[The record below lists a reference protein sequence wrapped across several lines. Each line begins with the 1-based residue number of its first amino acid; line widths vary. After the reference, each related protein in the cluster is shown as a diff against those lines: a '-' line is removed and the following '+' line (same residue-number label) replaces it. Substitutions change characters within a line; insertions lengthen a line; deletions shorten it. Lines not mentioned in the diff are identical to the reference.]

1 MVLTPDWKSSAESSN
16 EAYKVIS
23 SFTGVLVKNSVVN
36 AVSVNQPI
44 NALPA
49 PNDSGSLLIV
59 SPFLTVMGATGV
71 PSPASKVTVTSSSSA
86 GLFSLYV
93 TFAVIVFLT
102 PSTVISLLAV
112 TLPLAF
118 GCKTSSANTSAGSAV
133 REITAHKNND
143 KIFLPC
149 FFFIPSTVS
158 VPPDITA
165 SVSHSGQSVPPVGGL
180 SGLSGVE
187 GASGAAVCSVVVA
200 GVVTGAEVS
209 SGVVAGAGVSSGV
222 VAGAGVSSGVVAG
235 AGVSSG
241 VVAGA
246 GVSSGVVAGAGVSG
260 GAGVV
265 SIYAVSVCVLLSP
278 AASTYSPFVRLPF
291 LRVSPAGNDITD
303 FTLSIS

>member
-1 MVLTPDWKSSAESSN
+1 MVLTPDLKSSADFTN

-59 SPFLTVMGATGV
+59 SPFFKVIGATGV
-71 PSPASKVTVTSSSSA
+71 PSPASKVTVTSSSA

-93 TFAVIVFLT
+93 TSEVIVFLA
-102 PSTVISLLAV
+102 PFTVMSLLAV

-118 GCKTSSANTSAGSAV
+118 GNTTSSANTSVGNAV
-133 REITAHKNND
+133 NEITAHKNSDN
-143 KIFLPC
+143 IFLPC

-158 VPPDITA
+158 VPPDKIL
-165 SVSHSGQSVPPVGGL
+165 SVSQSGHSVPPVGGL
-180 SGLSGVE
+180 SGSSGVE
-187 GASGAAVCSVVVA
+187 GASGAVVCSVVVA

-209 SGVVAGAGVSSGV
+209 SGIVAGAGVSSGV
-222 VAGAGVSSGVVAG
+222 VAGAGVSSGVVVG

-241 VVAGA
+241 VVT
-246 GVSSGVVAGAGVSG
+246 GAGVSG

-265 SIYAVSVCVLLSP
+265 SMYAVSVCVLLSP
-278 AASTYSPFVRLPF
+278 AASVYSPFVRLPF